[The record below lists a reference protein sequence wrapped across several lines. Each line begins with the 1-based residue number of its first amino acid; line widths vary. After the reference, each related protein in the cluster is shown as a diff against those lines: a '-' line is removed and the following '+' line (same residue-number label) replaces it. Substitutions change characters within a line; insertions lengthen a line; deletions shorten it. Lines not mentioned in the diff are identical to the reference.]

1 MLNINNP
8 SLILKR
14 LVLYF
19 FFYMILEGVL
29 RKWIFPSLST
39 QIYFVKDI
47 FLIIIYLIALKY
59 DLMFKLKYSKS
70 FIVFIIVISL
80 FGFIGYDLSKNGII
94 SYILGLRSYWLFLP
108 LFLIIVHLY
117 NKNDLIKLIKL
128 NLYLILP
135 YFLLIYLQSYL
146 PVTSFLNSGFDGTL
160 LSPERP
166 SAFFTYTTQNI
177 YYFLFLFFSLC
188 SFILDKKELPA
199 KDLIYLSILNFLLI
213 SVMILLKSRSVYF
226 YVFTTIFYSTFFLIL
241 SNLDIK
247 LKLKKIF
254 LILIISYASFIITS
268 EYIFIEKYNYSTN
281 RMNTDVAEEYNFVKD
296 YKNKK
301 LTFIDSLLKDKI
313 IKKSSSVSDRIVSDR
328 IDSDRIDSDR
338 IDSDRIVSDRIVSD
352 TTIYDFC
359 IKYSTLCRIIN
370 MLYIYPAISDSS
382 LFGEGIGAGTKTVV
396 IFNKIKRSFYLG
408 ELDNKRTIM
417 ELGYIVGSFLV
428 TIKMLTA
435 IILNFIVL
443 FKYRDK
449 HKLIYLPIVFF
460 ICTQLLIG
468 TVSYTSSFISFIFW
482 FSLGLFFISFKRE
495 DRNL

>member
-59 DLMFKLKYSKS
+59 DLMFKLKYSKL
-70 FIVFIIVISL
+70 FIVFIIAISL

-213 SVMILLKSRSVYF
+213 SIMILLKTRSVYF
-226 YVFTTIFYSTFFLIL
+226 YVFSTIFYSTFFLIL

-254 LILIISYASFIITS
+254 LILIISYASFIVTS

-281 RMNTDVAEEYNFVKD
+281 RMNTDVAEEYDFVKD
-296 YKNKK
+296 Y
-301 LTFIDSLLKDKI
+301 KDKI
-313 IKKSSSVSDRIVSDR
+313 IKKSSS
-328 IDSDRIDSDR
+328 DSDKIASDSDK
-338 IDSDRIVSDRIVSD
+338 IASA

-359 IKYSTLCRIIN
+359 IKYSTPCRIIN
-370 MLYIYPAISDSS
+370 MLYIYPAIRDSS
-382 LFGEGIGAGTKTVV
+382 LFGEGIGSGTKAVV

-417 ELGYIVGSFLV
+417 ELGYIVGLFLV

-449 HKLIYLPIVFF
+449 HKLIYLPIVLF